1 MAGSGCDGRDQNEM
15 NVIQL
20 LTWTARE
27 LVGNV
32 TADLT
37 TLQRV
42 CQEHSTGIKKQQQ
55 QTNRKTTQKTKNK
68 TQNKLQLCQLVN
80 KEKHFTDSKFKG
92 SKRL

>member
-1 MAGSGCDGRDQNEM
+1 MAGWGCDGRDQNEM

-42 CQEHSTGIKKQQQ
+42 CQEHSTGIKKQH
-55 QTNRKTTQKTKNK
+55 QTNKQTEKPPKKPKTKLK
-68 TQNKLQLCQLVN
+68 TNCNFVN
-80 KEKHFTDSKFKG
+80 
-92 SKRL
+92 L

>member
-1 MAGSGCDGRDQNEM
+1 MAGWGCDGRDQNEM

-55 QTNRKTTQKTKNK
+55 QTNKQKNHPKNQK
-68 TQNKLQLCQLVN
+68 QN
-80 KEKHFTDSKFKG
+80 SKQTATLSTCKQGKAFHRFKVQG
-92 SKRL
+92 K

>member
-1 MAGSGCDGRDQNEM
+1 MAGWGCDGRDQNEM

-42 CQEHSTGIKKQQQ
+42 CQEHSTGIKKQQH
-55 QTNRKTTQKTKNK
+55 QTNKQTEKPPKKPKTKLK
-68 TQNKLQLCQLVN
+68 TNCNFVN
-80 KEKHFTDSKFKG
+80 
-92 SKRL
+92 L